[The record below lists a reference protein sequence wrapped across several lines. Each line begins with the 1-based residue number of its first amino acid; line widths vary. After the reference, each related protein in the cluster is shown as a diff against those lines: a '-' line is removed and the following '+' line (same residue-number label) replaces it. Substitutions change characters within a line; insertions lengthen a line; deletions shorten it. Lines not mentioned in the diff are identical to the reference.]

1 MRISDWSSDVCSSD
15 LVDGSDEIR
24 VVVLHALETADMADG
39 AQRRAAKLADPFGDE
54 IGGRENFGRLSV
66 EHQVI
71 VAEMR
76 AAYVPVKI
84 LGLEIS
90 HIGIGPQYVESGLNI
105 AHLVRIDVRRGGVLE
120 SKGPG
125 IVSRV

>member
-39 AQRRAAKLADPFGDE
+39 AQRRAAKLADPFGAE
-54 IGGRENFGRLSV
+54 IGGRVNFGRLSV

-71 VAEMR
+71 VAELR
-76 AAYVPVKI
+76 AADVPVKS
-84 LGLEIS
+84 LGLEIDNGRS
-90 HIGIGPQYVESGLNI
+90 SG
-105 AHLVRIDVRRGGVLE
+105 RERGCQNW
-120 SKGPG
+120 
-125 IVSRV
+125 

>member
-39 AQRRAAKLADPFGDE
+39 EERRACKLADPFGDE

-76 AAYVPVKI
+76 AADVPVKI
-84 LGLEIS
+84 LGLEIDP
-90 HIGIGPQYVESGLNI
+90 IGIGQQSVERGLNV
-105 AHLVRIDVRRGGVLE
+105 AHLVRIDVRRGGELASNGLGLVC
-120 SKGPG
+120 
-125 IVSRV
+125 R